1 MSSWGRTPNST
12 GSPVRGRVKSGVL
25 LCNGLKQMCLENGC
39 FELTYEDLFNPDL
52 PLASKLKRL
61 DDVFDFLE
69 VERFIQPKA
78 LQKIEELLDTGIRKL
93 NSPLTYELIP
103 NIREIEERFGN
114 PENGY
119 LFQ

>member
-1 MSSWGRTPNST
+1 M
-12 GSPVRGRVKSGVL
+12 
-25 LCNGLKQMCLENGC
+25 
-39 FELTYEDLFNPDL
+39 TYEDLFNPDL